1 MMILARRSTT
11 TSLLFLSRTLR
22 AKTGHRQNGVRQRL
36 LLDRQ
41 TPAKMLVPQRQRH
54 PVPILDMTL
63 SMSRNTSLLLGS
75 LSGQVG
81 EATLPSSLRRDQP
94 DCMRRPPT
102 SVVVCWLPG
111 KLSLDE
117 SNWIFVTRLACGSA
131 MDRNSPDYHYPPLR
145 SVSFSVDTLAHTA
158 GVSHL
163 FSSIT
168 FWLSSFALLLV
179 HHFSLFLSF
188 SLEVYTTFACG
199 GNCNLGFVQLGWWLL

>member
-1 MMILARRSTT
+1 MILARRSTT

-163 FSSIT
+163 FPSFSGYQVSRFFWFIT
-168 FWLSSFALLLV
+168 FLYS
-179 HHFSLFLSF
+179 SLFLSKF
-188 SLEVYTTFACG
+188 IPLSRAGAIVTWVLSNWG
-199 GNCNLGFVQLGWWLL
+199 GGCCN